1 MPNHDLLPLAGALP
15 RFIGFDNLFRDM
27 ELLTKTSNQQNY
39 PPHNLIKYDD
49 YTYQLEFA
57 LAGFEKDELQVE
69 HHGTDLTV
77 SGEQKARDDEPC
89 EFLHKGISAKKFKKS
104 FKISEHM
111 NVVSSS
117 YTNGILY
124 VLLKLELPEEK
135 KPKVISIQ

>member
-1 MPNHDLLPLAGALP
+1 MPNHDLLPLSGALP
-15 RFIGFDNLFRDM
+15 RFIGFDGLFRDM

-57 LAGFEKDELQVE
+57 LAGFEKDELLVE
-69 HHGTDLTV
+69 HHGTDLNI
-77 SGEQKARDDEPC
+77 SGEQKPRDDEPC
-89 EFLHKGISAKKFKKS
+89 EFIHKGISAKKFKKS

-117 YTNGILY
+117 YTNGVLY